1 MSPEEFGRTIEI
13 AAIVS
18 SHLREVKYMS
28 ELKLVSDHPERVAY
42 WRSLLK
48 IESQLSVLLAKRT
61 MPVDRILNLVP
72 GTMLQF
78 DKLFDAPLTIEVDDH
93 AIAECEV
100 VKVGDRF
107 GVKITQILERPESWI
122 PVAAAKKT
130 A

>member
-1 MSPEEFGRTIEI
+1 
-13 AAIVS
+13 
-18 SHLREVKYMS
+18 MS
-28 ELKLVSDHPERVAY
+28 EIELVTDQPERIPY

-61 MPVDRILNLVP
+61 MPVERILNLVP

-78 DKLFDAPLTIEVDDH
+78 DKAFDAPLTIEVDNQ

-107 GVKITQILERPESWI
+107 GVKITQILDRPEAWVPLVPSKR
-122 PVAAAKKT
+122 AS
-130 A
+130 